1 MRKFILSIFLISF
14 VFLTG
19 CGTLFWP
26 ERRGNSRHLDA
37 GVAIL
42 DGIGLLF
49 FILPGVIAY
58 AVDLSTGCIFLSG
71 GGHSHRASLVQLN
84 NNLPLQ
90 LQIDM
95 AVSNY
100 YGPNSNN
107 VIGIYSPETS
117 LLLYPNISLLNE

>member
-1 MRKFILSIFLISF
+1 MRKLTLSLLLTSFIFLS
-14 VFLTG
+14 G

-26 ERRGNSRHLDA
+26 ERRGNSTHLDA

-71 GGHSHRASLVQLN
+71 GGHSHRASLAQLN
-84 NNLPLQ
+84 NNLPIQ
-90 LQIDM
+90 PQID
-95 AVSNY
+95 AIINNY
-100 YGPNSNN
+100 YGMNSNN
-107 VIGIYSPETS
+107 AIGIYSPETS
-117 LLLYPNISLLNE
+117 LLLYHNI

>member
-1 MRKFILSIFLISF
+1 MRKTIISLLLVSVLFLS
-14 VFLTG
+14 G

-26 ERRGNSRHLDA
+26 ERRGNSTHLDA

-71 GGHSHRASLVQLN
+71 GGHSHTASLVQLN
-84 NNLPLQ
+84 NDLPLQ
-90 LQIDM
+90 PQVDM

-100 YGPNSNN
+100 YGTNSRN
-107 VIGIYSPETS
+107 VIGIYSSEIN
-117 LLLYPNISLLNE
+117 LLLYPNI